1 MRHLAT
7 IAKIEELK
15 NIPGADK
22 IEAARVK
29 GWWVV
34 VLKDQFKTDDF
45 VLYFE
50 IDSFLPVKS
59 EYDFLLKG
67 NKLKKMLSEGKE
79 VEGIRLRTIKL
90 RGTVSQ
96 GLILPLT
103 ILNNYGNLEKIK
115 DDWYL
120 TLSKQKNME
129 KIKLEIGL
137 DISNILGIIKYE
149 QPVSPCLSGIVKG
162 AFPSFL
168 PKTDEERIQNMAEV
182 LDSYYMTE
190 KLDGSSVTYYKK
202 DGVFGVC
209 SRNLELQE
217 GETTQ
222 WKIARELNLKEKLH
236 DNFAIQG
243 EIVGEGIQKNPYK
256 IRGQKVFFFNA
267 YNIKFGK
274 FLEFEDFK
282 GMCDSLRLE
291 TVPILDENF
300 SLPKNV
306 DEMLEIAVGKSMLNS
321 ECEREG
327 VVARKKSH
335 IENER
340 ISFKAIS
347 NNYLLSE

>member
-7 IAKIEELK
+7 VAKIEELK

-34 VLKDQFKTDDF
+34 VLKDQFKIDDF

-50 IDSFLPVKS
+50 IDSFLPVKP

-67 NKLKKMLSEGKE
+67 NKPKKMLSEGKE
-79 VEGIRLRTIKL
+79 AEGIRLRTIKL
-90 RGTVSQ
+90 RGQISQ
-96 GLILPLT
+96 GLILPLPMD
-103 ILNNYGNLEKIK
+103 LK
-115 DDWYL
+115 DLPEGEDV
-120 TLSKQKNME
+120 TE
-129 KIKLEIGL
+129 R
-137 DISNILGIIKYE
+137 LGIIKYE
-149 QPVSPCLSGIVKG
+149 QSVPSCLSGIAKG

-168 PKTDEERIQNMAEV
+168 PKTDEERIQNMVEV

-202 DGVFGVC
+202 DGMFGVC

-222 WKIARELNLKEKLH
+222 WKITRELNLKEKLY
-236 DNFAIQG
+236 DNFAMQG

-256 IRGQKVFFFNA
+256 IKGQKVYFFNV
-267 YNIKFGK
+267 YNIAAGK

-282 GMCDSLRLE
+282 GICDSLHLE

-300 SLPKNV
+300 SLPENV
-306 DEMLEIAVGKSMLNS
+306 DEMLEIAIGKSMLNS
-321 ECEREG
+321 DCEREG
-327 VVARKKSH
+327 VVVRKKSH
-335 IENER
+335 IGNER

>member
-34 VLKDQFKTDDF
+34 VLKDQFKIDDF

-50 IDSFLPVKS
+50 IDSFLPVKP

-67 NKLKKMLSEGKE
+67 NKPKKMLSEGKE
-79 VEGIRLRTIKL
+79 AEGIRLRTIKL
-90 RGTVSQ
+90 RGQISQ
-96 GLILPLT
+96 GLILPLPMD
-103 ILNNYGNLEKIK
+103 LK
-115 DDWYL
+115 DLPEGEDV
-120 TLSKQKNME
+120 TE
-129 KIKLEIGL
+129 R
-137 DISNILGIIKYE
+137 LGIIKYE
-149 QPVSPCLSGIVKG
+149 QPVPSCLSGIAKG

-168 PKTDEERIQNMAEV
+168 PKTDEERIQNMVEV

-217 GETTQ
+217 SETTQ
-222 WKIARELNLKEKLH
+222 WKIARELNLKEKLY
-236 DNFAIQG
+236 DNFALQG

-256 IRGQKVFFFNA
+256 IKGQKVYFFNA
-267 YNIKFGK
+267 YNIATGK

-282 GMCDSLRLE
+282 GRCDSLHLE

-300 SLPKNV
+300 SLPKDV

>member
-67 NKLKKMLSEGKE
+67 NKPKKMLSEGKE
-79 VEGIRLRTIKL
+79 AEGIRLRTIKL
-90 RGTVSQ
+90 RGQISQ
-96 GLILPLT
+96 GLILPLPVD
-103 ILNNYGNLEKIK
+103 LK
-115 DDWYL
+115 
-120 TLSKQKNME
+120 
-129 KIKLEIGL
+129 GL
-137 DISNILGIIKYE
+137 AEGEDVTESLGVIKYE
-149 QPVSPCLSGIVKG
+149 QSIPSCLSGIAKG

-168 PKTDEERIQNMAEV
+168 PKTDEERIQNMVEV

-202 DGVFGVC
+202 DGMFGVC

-222 WKIARELNLKEKLH
+222 WKIARELNLKEILH
-236 DNFAIQG
+236 DNFALQG

-256 IRGQKVFFFNA
+256 IKGQKVYFFNV
-267 YNIKFGK
+267 YNIAAGK

-282 GMCDSLRLE
+282 GMCKFLHLE
-291 TVPILDENF
+291 TAPILDENF
-300 SLPKNV
+300 SLPENV
-306 DEMLEIAVGKSMLNS
+306 DEMLEIAIGKSMLNS
-321 ECEREG
+321 DCEREG
-327 VVARKKSH
+327 VVVRKKSH
-335 IENER
+335 IGNER